1 MKTNILSFFVA
12 AVACVGM
19 TACGDDNWNSGDSPE
34 TYGSVSL
41 AAFKIDVDGAEK
53 LVSRADGISTDNFK
67 VNFLDK
73 NTGEVKYK
81 YTYGDMPEVV
91 SIAPGSYT
99 LSVKSHEVASAD
111 WDAPYFVGGADFTV
125 ETGKITEIGTVLCK
139 FSNIKVTVKYTNELL
154 GYMGQDA
161 RVRVI
166 ANDRGSL
173 DFTATETRAGY
184 FEAVDGSSTIVAVF
198 QATIQGNY
206 VETIKTFTDVKA
218 GQHYV
223 ITFSVQNGSGTIP
236 DEFGTIGASG
246 IKVDADIEHEDL
258 GGAVDVSPEKPTDPS
273 ERPGNEE
280 WPDEPTQPVEP
291 VDPTDPTKPD
301 QPGQDEDAI
310 TFKYNGEEVIGD
322 EINDTAKG
330 LKYVININSSAGISS
345 LNVEIKSDNDFF
357 MSSAGSTV
365 PLNFDLADIDPEW
378 YLNEDSDKSVLETLQ
393 GMNLPVNDEVVGKNN
408 IDFDVSGLVPL
419 LAWFEGVHTFVVTVK
434 DSKGQ
439 SSEIKLVITS
449 DGEGPANGN

>member
-12 AVACVGM
+12 AAACVGM

-301 QPGQDEDAI
+301 QPGQDEKPIDAKSENLDLKKVNDSKALAELI
-310 TFKYNGEEVIGD
+310 GNATEGIAVVNFKVPAGIKTMKVTIKSSEAFLQVLVESGLLDKTD
-322 EINDTAKG
+322 ENYFYLDNPGNKQEALEGLGLPCGND
-330 LKYVININSSAGISS
+330 VIN
-345 LNVEIKSDNDFF
+345 K
-357 MSSAGSTV
+357 T
-365 PLNFDLADIDPEW
+365 DL
-378 YLNEDSDKSVLETLQ
+378 
-393 GMNLPVNDEVVGKNN
+393 
-408 IDFDVSGLVPL
+408 DFDITQFVPL
-419 LAWFEGVHTFVVTVK
+419 LNLPQYAGTYYEFIVDVEDNDGNTETVSLK
-434 DSKGQ
+434 FQ
-439 SSEIKLVITS
+439 S
-449 DGEGPANGN
+449 

>member
-12 AVACVGM
+12 AAACVGM

-154 GYMGQDA
+154 GYMGEDA

-173 DFTATETRAGY
+173 DYTATETRAGY

-273 ERPGNEE
+273 QRPGNEE

-310 TFKYNGEEVIGD
+310 VSSCKDDILKLDEVNNPKELAEIIGD
-322 EINDTAKG
+322 ATEGIAVVNFKVPAGIKTMK
-330 LKYVININSSAGISS
+330 VTINSSEAF
-345 LNVEIKSDNDFF
+345 LQVLVES
-357 MSSAGSTV
+357 G
-365 PLNFDLADIDPEW
+365 LIDKKEDGV
-378 YLNEDSDKSVLETLQ
+378 YLNYFYLNNPGDKQEALEGLGLPCGSDV
-393 GMNLPVNDEVVGKNN
+393 VNQTDV
-408 IDFDVSGLVPL
+408 DFDITQFVPL
-419 LAWFEGVHTFVVTVK
+419 LNIYPNTSYEFVVDVEDNDGNTK
-434 DSKGQ
+434 TISLKFQ
-439 SSEIKLVITS
+439 S
-449 DGEGPANGN
+449 

>member
-12 AVACVGM
+12 AAACVGM

-154 GYMGQDA
+154 GYMGEDA

-166 ANDRGSL
+166 ANDRGTL

-310 TFKYNGEEVIGD
+310 TFKYNGEDVNKKVIEKPMGESEYAIQVLAPNGIAHFIVTIDSDDD
-322 EINDTAKG
+322 EFKNAVKDLMPMK
-330 LKYVININSSAGISS
+330 
-345 LNVEIKSDNDFF
+345 
-357 MSSAGSTV
+357 
-365 PLNFDLADIDPEW
+365 FDLAEVSEEPHTDEGKDFWLDPDTAENLDSIGLPVGDAVKGQTEVPFVITDLIGMLSSYRGTHKFSIDVTD
-378 YLNEDSDKSVLETLQ
+378 NEGNTNSITLQ
-393 GMNLPVNDEVVGKNN
+393 INN
-408 IDFDVSGLVPL
+408 
-419 LAWFEGVHTFVVTVK
+419 
-434 DSKGQ
+434 
-439 SSEIKLVITS
+439 
-449 DGEGPANGN
+449 